1 MMLSKKEQYF
11 YSLLCGPDK
20 DLIMNKY
27 RSHTAI
33 LGGLLDWLVKDGKV
47 SVTFNLNIFKGGETL
62 EFFELLQG
70 EDNFRVYINYQKE
83 PLIQVAVYDKLR
95 FR

>member
-1 MMLSKKEQYF
+1 MITKKEEYF
-11 YSLLCGPDK
+11 FSLLCGPDRE
-20 DLIMNKY
+20 LIMNKY

-33 LGGLLDWLVKDGKV
+33 LGGLLDWLYKDGKV
-47 SVTFNLNIFKGGETL
+47 SITFNLNIFKGGETL

-70 EDNFRVYINYQKE
+70 EDNFRVYIDYHKE
-83 PLIQVAVYDKLR
+83 PLIQVAVYNKLK

>member
-11 YSLLCGPDK
+11 YSLLRGPEK

-27 RSHTAI
+27 HSHTAI
-33 LGGLLDWLVKDGKV
+33 LGGLLDWLIKDGKV
-47 SVTFNLNIFKGGETL
+47 SVTFNLNIFKGEDTL

-70 EDNFRVYINYQKE
+70 EENLRVYIDYHKE
-83 PLIQVAVYDKLR
+83 PLIQVAVYDKLK